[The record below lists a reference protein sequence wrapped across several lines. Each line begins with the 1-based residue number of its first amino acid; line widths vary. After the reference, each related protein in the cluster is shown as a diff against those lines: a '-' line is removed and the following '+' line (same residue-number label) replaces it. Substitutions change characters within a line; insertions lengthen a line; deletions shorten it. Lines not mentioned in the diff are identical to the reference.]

1 MNNKVYLLLEN
12 GDVFEGKSFGAQGRA
27 TGEAVFT
34 TGMTGYLET
43 LTDPS
48 YCGQM
53 VVQTFPLIGNYGDIP
68 QDYESDKVWP
78 SAYIV
83 RDFADVPS
91 NFRCQGTLDAML
103 KAHGVVG
110 MYDLDTRRLTKTLR
124 ESGTM
129 NAVILPTLTNIS
141 DEIELLHQM
150 KNERPIMRVTCRE
163 PIYWNENEGGKRVVV
178 WDFGAKKSMIDKLH
192 TRGLNTVRVPADYSC
207 EQVLALKPDGVL
219 LSNGPG
225 DPTDNPEIIAEIGKL
240 FETGVPIMGICLGHQ
255 LLALSQGAKST
266 RLLYGHR
273 GANQPA
279 MDLKTGRAYMTSQNH
294 GYAIVTST
302 LPHHAKLLFVNLNDD
317 SCEGVDYP
325 WHNAFSVQF
334 HPEASSGPLDT
345 GYLFDRF
352 VDMMGGAR
360 NA

>member
-1 MNNKVYLLLEN
+1 MDNKVYLLLEN

-27 TGEAVFT
+27 SGEAVFT

-68 QDYESDKVWP
+68 QDYESEKVWP

-129 NAVILPTLTNIS
+129 NAVILPTLTNIPE
-141 DEIELLHQM
+141 EIEKLHQM
-150 KNERPIMRVTCRE
+150 KNERPVLKVTCSE

-178 WDFGAKKSMIDKLH
+178 WDFGVKKSMIDKLH
-192 TRGLNTVRVPADYSC
+192 TRGVNTVRVPATYSC
-207 EQVLALKPDGVL
+207 EQVLALNPDGVL

-225 DPTDNPEIIAEIGKL
+225 DPADNPDIIAEVGKL
-240 FETGVPIMGICLGHQ
+240 FESSVPIMGICLGHQ

-302 LPHHAKLLFVNLNDD
+302 LPRHAKLLFVNLNDD

-352 VDMMGGAR
+352 IDMMGGAR

>member
-1 MNNKVYLLLEN
+1 MDNKVYLLLEN

-27 TGEAVFT
+27 SGEAVFT

-68 QDYESDKVWP
+68 QDYESEKVWP

-129 NAVILPTLTNIS
+129 NAVILPAITN
-141 DEIELLHQM
+141 M
-150 KNERPIMRVTCRE
+150 P
-163 PIYWNENEGGKRVVV
+163 
-178 WDFGAKKSMIDKLH
+178 
-192 TRGLNTVRVPADYSC
+192 
-207 EQVLALKPDGVL
+207 EQ
-219 LSNGPG
+219 
-225 DPTDNPEIIAEIGKL
+225 I
-240 FETGVPIMGICLGHQ
+240 
-255 LLALSQGAKST
+255 
-266 RLLYGHR
+266 
-273 GANQPA
+273 
-279 MDLKTGRAYMTSQNH
+279 
-294 GYAIVTST
+294 
-302 LPHHAKLLFVNLNDD
+302 
-317 SCEGVDYP
+317 
-325 WHNAFSVQF
+325 
-334 HPEASSGPLDT
+334 
-345 GYLFDRF
+345 
-352 VDMMGGAR
+352 
-360 NA
+360 

>member
-1 MNNKVYLLLEN
+1 MENKIYLLLEN
-12 GDVFEGKSFGAQGRA
+12 GRVFEGKSFGAQGRA

-48 YCGQM
+48 YCGQI
-53 VVQTFPLIGNYGDIP
+53 VTQTFPLIGNYGDISA
-68 QDYESDKVWP
+68 DYESGKVWP

-83 RDFADVPS
+83 RDFAQIPS
-91 NFRCQGTLDAML
+91 NFRCEGTLDELL
-103 KAHGVVG
+103 KRHGVIG
-110 MYDLDTRRLTKTLR
+110 MYDVDTRQLTKTLR

-129 NAVILPTLTNIS
+129 NAVILTSLADVAS
-141 DEIELLHQM
+141 EIEALKSY
-150 KNERPIMRVTCRE
+150 KNERPVMNVTCRE
-163 PIYWNENEGGKRVVV
+163 PIFREEHEGGKRVVV
-178 WDFGAKKSMIDKLH
+178 WDFGVKKSMIDKLH
-192 TRGLNTVRVPADYSC
+192 TRGLNTVQVPADYSC
-207 EQVLALKPDGVL
+207 EQVLSFKPDGVL

-225 DPTDNPEIIAEIGKL
+225 DPADNPDIIEQIGKL
-240 FETGVPIMGICLGHQ
+240 FESGVPIMGICLGHQ
-255 LLALSQGAKST
+255 MLAISQGARSE
-266 RLLYGHR
+266 RLPYGHR

-279 MDLKTGRAYMTSQNH
+279 MDLQTGRAYATSQNH
-294 GYAIVTST
+294 GYAIVTSS
-302 LPHHAKLLFVNLNDD
+302 LPRHAKLLFTNLNDD
-317 SCEGVDYP
+317 SCEGISYP

>member
-1 MNNKVYLLLEN
+1 MDNRIYLLLEN
-12 GDVFEGKSFGAQGRA
+12 GQVFEGRSFGAEGKA
-27 TGEAVFT
+27 AGEAVFT

-68 QDYESDKVWP
+68 EDYESGRVWP
-78 SAYIV
+78 AAYIV
-83 RDFADVPS
+83 RDYAELPS

-103 KAHGVVG
+103 KAHGVIG
-110 MYDLDTRRLTKTLR
+110 MYDVDTRLLTKTLR

-129 NAVILPTLTNIS
+129 NAAILTSLTNVPA
-141 DEIELLHQM
+141 EIETLKSLR
-150 KNERPIMRVTCRE
+150 NERPVMKVTCSE
-163 PIYWNENEGGKRVVV
+163 PIYQNVNEGGKRVVV
-178 WDFGAKKSMIDKLH
+178 WDFGVKKSMINRLH
-192 TRGLNTVRVPADYSC
+192 TRGLNTVQVPAFYSC

-225 DPTDNPEIIAEIGKL
+225 DPADNPDIIEQVGKL
-240 FETGVPIMGICLGHQ
+240 FESGVPIMGICLGHQ

-279 MDLKTGRAYMTSQNH
+279 MDLMTGRAYSTSQNH
-294 GYAIVTST
+294 GYAIVTSS
-302 LPHHAKLLFVNLNDD
+302 LPRHAKLLFTNLNDD
-317 SCEGVDYP
+317 SCEGIDYP

-352 VDMMGGAR
+352 VEMMGGAL